1 MAQGLHLKKKE
12 KEKKKVRRPT
22 ARPRFLPIIK
32 VRIVFHKH
40 KCEKEMLNTMAEKM
54 QAMVLTKLAPIET
67 RPLKLMSIEKPTIKG
82 RTGLFLQIEAC
93 GVCRSNL
100 HLIEGDWKKHGAPSS
115 LPVVPGHEVVGIVK
129 KIGDGVKNVK
139 VGDRV
144 GIQPLFSSC
153 LRCEYCMSS
162 RENLCESAEI
172 TGETA
177 QGGYAEYIFAL
188 EEFVTPIPDN
198 FDSAH
203 AAPLFCPGI
212 TAYKAVK
219 ASEPAAGKT
228 VGIFGIG
235 GVGHLAIQIAKI
247 HGARVVAASRARKHI
262 DLSKKLGADNVFVY
276 QDPDEQLLKNLKD
289 DEGLLD
295 SAIVFAPSDNVID
308 AAIRSVKKGGIIVLG
323 VRGNVANFPTF
334 EEKIVKG
341 SNIGTRKDMADLV
354 KMASNTGL
362 QVIIETHR
370 LTEANEVLHR
380 LKKSEVEARAVL
392 IP

>member
-1 MAQGLHLKKKE
+1 MLIAQSI
-12 KEKKKVRRPT
+12 VRNE
-22 ARPRFLPIIK
+22 
-32 VRIVFHKH
+32 H
-40 KCEKEMLNTMAEKM
+40 KCVKEMLNTMAEKM
-54 QAMVLTKLAPIET
+54 QAMLLTKLSPIET
-67 RPLKLMSIEKPTIKG
+67 RPLKLMSIEKPTIKVKN
-82 RTGLFLQIEAC
+82 GLLLEIEAC

-100 HLIEGDWKKHGAPSS
+100 HLIEGDWKKYGAPSS
-115 LPVVPGHEVVGIVK
+115 LPVVPGHEIVGIVK
-129 KIGDGVKNVK
+129 KIGDGVKKVK

-153 LRCEYCMSS
+153 LQCEYCMSG

-172 TGETA
+172 TGETV
-177 QGGYAEYIFAL
+177 QGGYAEYISAL

-219 ASEPAAGKT
+219 ASEPAVGT
-228 VGIFGIG
+228 TIGIFGIG

-247 HGARVVAASRARKHI
+247 YGTRVVAVSRTKKHL
-262 DLSKKLGADNVFVY
+262 DLSKKLGADNVIIY
-276 QDPDEQLLKNLKD
+276 QDPDEQQFLKNLID
-289 DEGLLD
+289 EEGLLD
-295 SAIVFAPSDNVID
+295 SAIVFAPSDKVID
-308 AAIRSVKKGGIIVLG
+308 IAIKSVKKGGIVVLG
-323 VRGNVANFPTF
+323 VRGNVVDFPTF

-341 SNIGTRKDMADLV
+341 SVIGTRRDMADLV
-354 KMASNTGL
+354 KIASSLSL

-370 LTEANEVLHR
+370 LAEANEVLYR

>member
-1 MAQGLHLKKKE
+1 
-12 KEKKKVRRPT
+12 
-22 ARPRFLPIIK
+22 
-32 VRIVFHKH
+32 
-40 KCEKEMLNTMAEKM
+40 M

-67 RPLKLMSIEKPTIKG
+67 RPLKLMSIEKPTMKG
-82 RTGLFLQIEAC
+82 RTGLFLEIEAC

-100 HLIEGDWKKHGAPSS
+100 HLIEGDWKKYGAPSS
-115 LPVVPGHEVVGIVK
+115 LPVIPDHEVVGIVK
-129 KIGDGVKNVK
+129 KIGDGVKKVE

-153 LRCEYCMSS
+153 LQCEYCMSW

-172 TGETA
+172 TGETV
-177 QGGYAEYIFAL
+177 QGGYAEYISAV

-219 ASEPAAGKT
+219 AVKASEPAAGKT

-247 HGARVVAASRARKHI
+247 YGARVVAASRTRKHI
-262 DLSKKLGADNVFVY
+262 DLSKKLGADNAVVY
-276 QDPDEQLLKNLKD
+276 QHPDEHFLKD
-289 DEGLLD
+289 LTDEEGLLD
-295 SAIVFAPSDNVID
+295 SAIVFAPSDKVID
-308 AAIRSVKKGGIIVLG
+308 AAIRSVKKGGIVVLG
-323 VRGNVANFPTF
+323 VRGNVINFPTF

-341 SNIGTRKDMADLV
+341 SVIGTRKDMADLV
-354 KMASNTGL
+354 KMASIQGL
-362 QVIIETHR
+362 QVIIETYK
-370 LTEANEVLHR
+370 LTEANEVLHK